1 MTNYQTRI
9 AQISNRKASNRSALI
24 KSTKWLD
31 YVLEAAC
38 PVSSGIT
45 KQLVEQSNQ
54 LEAQLSKLYRTQ
66 DISVDFILT
75 GSVAYNTHI
84 SENETI
90 DLMIVFNGFNQQD
103 GNADCETIHFQEIIA
118 LRNYTTKILKSL
130 YPEANIDDSQ
140 PLALEM
146 STKSMSNYAFRLLF
160 GHRLYTNSSAS
171 GLNSLASPIAIL
183 NNNSLNFEAC
193 DPGKALFKIDKKDQ
207 ASRGNIRLLTRLLK
221 NLITDSDSALK
232 LSGYE
237 ITSIVYSL
245 EEVTLY
251 KPSDQIL
258 FLLLECN
265 LFLKRLIED
274 PFTRRL
280 VRSPEGNQVFYSGN
294 ETKTLTKLLNLKTEL
309 ENLLKHLVL
318 EIDLYT
324 KIPLKT
330 AN

>member
-9 AQISNRKASNRSALI
+9 AQISDRKASNRSTLI
-24 KSTKWLD
+24 QSTKWLD

-45 KQLVEQSNQ
+45 QQLIEQSNL
-54 LEAQLSKLYRTQ
+54 LEAQLKKAYDSQ
-66 DISVDFILT
+66 DIRVEFILA
-75 GSVAYNTHI
+75 GSVALNTHI

-90 DLMIVFNGFNQQD
+90 DLMVVFNGFKYQEEEIKFD
-103 GNADCETIHFQEIIA
+103 EIHFQEIIA
-118 LRNYTTKILKSL
+118 LRNYTTKILKNL

-160 GHRLYTNSSAS
+160 GHRLYTNTSAS
-171 GLNSLASPIAIL
+171 GFNSLTQQIAIL
-183 NNNSLNFEAC
+183 NNQTSEFECC
-193 DPGKALFKIDKKDQ
+193 DPEKARFKLDRKDQ
-207 ASRGNIRLLTRLLK
+207 NMRGNIRLLTRLLK
-221 NLITDSDSALK
+221 NLITDSDSSLK

-245 EEVTLY
+245 EDATLY

-280 VRSPEGNQVFYSGN
+280 VRSPEGNQVFNTGD
-294 ETKTLTKLLNLKTEL
+294 ETKTLTKMVNLKTEL

-324 KIPLKT
+324 KIPLKK